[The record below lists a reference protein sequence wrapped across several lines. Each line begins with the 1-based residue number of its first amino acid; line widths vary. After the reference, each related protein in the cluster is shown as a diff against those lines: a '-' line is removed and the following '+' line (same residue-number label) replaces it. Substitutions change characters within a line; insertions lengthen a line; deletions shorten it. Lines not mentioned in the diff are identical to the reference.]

1 MSCKLCDLEEA
12 SNINDRDLLLG
23 EYEIIKSSNERN
35 SVDDEFRDG
44 QGTNLVNSE
53 YFIIN
58 LNK

>member
-35 SVDDEFRDG
+35 SGWRVRDS

>member
-1 MSCKLCDLEEA
+1 MKET
-12 SNINDRDLLLG
+12 
-23 EYEIIKSSNERN
+23 
-35 SVDDEFRDG
+35 VDDEFRDS